1 MAKQIIDFYWD
12 IGSTNTY
19 FAVHL
24 LPPVAARHD
33 ATIAWHPFNLGYVF
47 RANDYVLAEEPRAK
61 LSHRGRDLR
70 RWAEKYEL
78 QFAMPS
84 QFPIKTS
91 IPLRGSLTMRKL
103 DLEVPYI
110 QAIFE
115 AYWEA
120 DTPEIATYA
129 GLKPIVESLGV
140 DSAEFEAMSESEEIR
155 AQLAEETNT
164 GMERGVFGAPTFFV
178 GDEMF
183 WGKDRILQDS
193 PGVAWALAKNQ

>member
-24 LPPVAARHD
+24 LTPIAERHG

-47 RANDYVLAEEPRAK
+47 RANNYVLAEEPRAK
-61 LSHRGRDLR
+61 LSNRGRDLR
-70 RWAEKYEL
+70 RWAEKYQL
-78 QFAMPS
+78 AFRMPS

-91 IPLRGSLTMRKL
+91 VALRGSLTMRKL
-103 DLEVPYI
+103 GLEVPYI

-115 AYWEA
+115 AYWEE
-120 DTPEIATYA
+120 DKPEIATYA
-129 GLKPIVESLGV
+129 GLRPVAESLGV
-140 DSAEFEAMSESEEIR
+140 VPDEFEATSESEEIR
-155 AQLAEETNT
+155 AQLAAETNT

-178 GDEMF
+178 GEEMF
-183 WGKDRILQDS
+183 WGKDRMDFIDDE
-193 PGVAWALAKNQ
+193 LAKSA